1 MQTTIPKPCL
11 RLLQQMDENY
21 GCGYIEDLYAD
32 RDAFCYCQQH
42 GHIKRVMPGTY
53 VLTEKAKSLIVQQ
66 RLCLREELDELL
78 QPLVERKKHPT
89 PKRTARPAS
98 ARPPIGATDHDRSL
112 VYTAAGWVDAR
123 SPIILE
129 AIDRLTKHKG
139 TWLTGWSCLGDDPRT
154 QRRFDK
160 IRKAEPMKIVAH
172 IESGRKGYRWVDQPS
187 A

>member
-11 RLLQQMDENY
+11 QLLQQMDENY

-78 QPLVERKKHPT
+78 QPLVERRKHRK
-89 PKRTARPAS
+89 PKRTGPPAPS
-98 ARPPIGATDHDRSL
+98 RAVESEHDD
-112 VYTAAGWVDAR
+112 YKPAGWFAQHTNIPAPRLRKAAR
-123 SPIILE
+123 RE
-129 AIDRLTKHKG
+129 RKHKRVRVCQIDG
-139 TWLTGWSCLGDDPRT
+139 RPHYHAGD
-154 QRRFDK
+154 
-160 IRKAEPMKIVAH
+160 AE
-172 IESGRKGYRWVDQPS
+172 RWWDS
-187 A
+187 DFHKRLRS